1 MMQLSKH
8 FKLIEFTK
16 SMTAIRKGISN
27 EAGSGEIKNLT
38 DLCYGILEPVR
49 AKFEKPVIITS
60 GYRSEELCEAIG
72 SKKTSQ
78 HAKGQA
84 VDFEIGGVSNLQVA
98 LWIQNNCDFD
108 QLILEFWKEEDK
120 DPNSGWIHASFSQ
133 GNNRKQVLTFDGKSY
148 TNGLPDAKWSG
159 GQLINQ
165 GDLRE
170 EDRPYKERKNTMA
183 PMGTGTYGSKVGRPK
198 KKKKKN
204 KKKKK

>member
-1 MMQLSKH
+1 MQLSKH

-84 VDFEIGGVSNLQVA
+84 VDFEIAGVSNLAVG
-98 LWIQNNCDFD
+98 LWLSNNVDFD
-108 QLILEFWKEEDK
+108 QLIWEFGSQNPK
-120 DPNSGWIHASFSQ
+120 WIHVSFKEKD
-133 GNNRKQVLTFDGKSY
+133 NRKQVLKTLRKGIYY
-148 TNGLPDAKWSG
+148 TL
-159 GQLINQ
+159 
-165 GDLRE
+165 
-170 EDRPYKERKNTMA
+170 
-183 PMGTGTYGSKVGRPK
+183 
-198 KKKKKN
+198 
-204 KKKKK
+204 